1 MVFTVFPWLLFKY
14 SWQFLLVFFFETN
27 DFVMHLLSSLV
38 SLIQFLYSIRKS
50 TKLRKVL
57 LNKPFFMITLQ
68 DFFQRKQLVK
78 SSLKIDSGT
87 IIFILCSKRTWKF
100 CLLLSIFKPRLS
112 HFIHRLSLH
121 YNKHIW
127 LFKSQCISYH
137 LLDSIM

>member
-1 MVFTVFPWLLFKY
+1 MTIFIC
-14 SWQFLLVFFFETN
+14 FFFGNKWFCNAHTEQFSIFHSVFRISFTN
-27 DFVMHLLSSLV
+27 LKVRK
-38 SLIQFLYSIRKS
+38 FLCSIRKS

-68 DFFQRKQLVK
+68 DFFERKQLVK
-78 SSLKIDSGT
+78 SSLNIDSGT
-87 IIFILCSKRTWKF
+87 INWIPCSKRTWKF

-121 YNKHIW
+121 YNRHIW
-127 LFKSQCISYH
+127 LLKSQCISYH